1 MSGGWGGFADIRGV
15 KRILDIGWGLSEL
28 VDIKGGSKNE

>member
-1 MSGGWGGFADIRGV
+1 MGVGRYRGG

-28 VDIKGGSKNE
+28 IDIKGAVGMSRG